1 MVRILAIFILIGI
14 AFMLVKYRANQKLQ
28 KGVVVI
34 LVTIFA
40 LYTTVV
46 VISELIH

>member
-28 KGVVVI
+28 KGVVVT
-34 LVTIFA
+34 LVTILA
-40 LYTTVV
+40 IYTTVV
-46 VISELIH
+46 VISELLH